1 MLIIRLRRAGKKK
14 KPFYHIVVTEH
25 TAPVQGKFVE
35 KLGYYDPTKKSDK
48 DQLLVKKDRIE
59 YWISKGAK
67 TSDTVNNLLVRA
79 EVLPAKDLMKM
90 SSTKKKKEKEEP
102 KPEKP
107 EYIETASKQEDQ
119 GESILEETVE
129 ESKSDETPVEP
140 SSIEATEDKPAKKP
154 SEDSKSEEKPEEK
167 PAE

>member
-35 KLGYYDPTKKSDK
+35 KLGYFDPTKKSDK
-48 DQLLVKKDRIE
+48 DQLLIKRDRIE
-59 YWISKGAK
+59 YWIKVGAK

-79 EVLPAKDLMKM
+79 GVLPAKDLMKM
-90 SSTKKKKEKEEP
+90 SSTKKKKEKEE

-107 EYIETASKQEDQ
+107 AEIQTASAP
-119 GESILEETVE
+119 E
-129 ESKSDETPVEP
+129 ESESGLEIAAEEAGEP
-140 SSIEATEDKPAKKP
+140 SDAKTLEGK
-154 SEDSKSEEKPEEK
+154 ETPEEK
-167 PAE
+167 PTEDTKPAEETKIDEKPAE